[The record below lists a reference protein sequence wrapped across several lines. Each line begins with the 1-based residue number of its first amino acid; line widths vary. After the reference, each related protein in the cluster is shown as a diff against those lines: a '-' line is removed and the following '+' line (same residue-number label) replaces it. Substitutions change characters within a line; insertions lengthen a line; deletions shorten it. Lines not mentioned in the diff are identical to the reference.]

1 MRIVNCKT
9 FSVTSSNS
17 STNDMPSENSD
28 LSPVQQLLRL
38 KRHETPGEDFVE
50 DFLKTFNERQRSELL
65 KQSAR
70 GLLWERLTTYWDHRL
85 SSKWAL
91 AGAAAVL
98 VLGLAWTQLP
108 VELPQSGLVAEEV
121 PLNPG
126 ETVGGSLNDFPV
138 DMVMIMGRDAE
149 APVEE
154 EPLLL
159 SRHFSG
165 GYADDARQVKS
176 ITKSQVSANTELL
189 MKDAP

>member
-1 MRIVNCKT
+1 
-9 FSVTSSNS
+9 
-17 STNDMPSENSD
+17 MPSEDPD

-50 DFLKTFNERQRSELL
+50 DFLKSFKERQRAELL

-70 GLLWERLTTYWDHRL
+70 SLLWERWTTYWDNRV

-98 VLGLAWTQLP
+98 MLGLAWKQVPATIQQ
-108 VELPQSGLVAEEV
+108 VRLVAQDE
-121 PLNPG
+121 PLSPA

-149 APVEE
+149 EAVEE
-154 EPLLL
+154 VPLLL

-165 GYADDARQVKS
+165 GYADDARQIKS
-176 ITKSQVSANTELL
+176 VSKPMAPVNVDLL
-189 MKDAP
+189 MNEAP